1 VKPAGLRIL
10 AVVPP
15 ILGSAGSASNERR
28 FLRELCRG
36 NKFFIITL
44 IPLTLLK
51 ELRRLISGL
60 QAEHGSYDVVIPL
73 PVMPIPNMWII

>member
-1 VKPAGLRIL
+1 MKPAGLRIL
-10 AVVPP
+10 AVMPP
-15 ILGSAGSASNERR
+15 ILGSAGSASNERL

-36 NKFFIITL
+36 NKFFITL

>member
-1 VKPAGLRIL
+1 
-10 AVVPP
+10 VPP
-15 ILGSAGSASNERR
+15 ILGSDGSVSNERQ

-36 NKFFIITL
+36 NKFFIITS

-51 ELRRLISGL
+51 ELRRLISSL

-73 PVMPIPNMWII
+73 PVTPIPNMWII